1 MNAPKH
7 AGWDLFGRDR
17 ARLGDMLSE
26 WIAARRWFKSRTRT
40 RVGADVIEVVP
51 VGPLSAAFVRIVFA
65 DGGQEVYIV
74 PLAEATGA
82 EAERVR
88 RDDAQAVILDD
99 HDSLVHEAPAA
110 FAEAMIDAMRESR
123 ELRGTHAALR
133 GRPGV
138 VDLGGLPKAEVG
150 RAEQTNT
157 AVRFG
162 QRVIMKIYRSTV
174 AGPNPEVEILRFLA
188 REGAR
193 HEQVPTPK
201 LAGEVDLVDD
211 RGGQAAVAMAQ
222 TFVESRGDAW
232 QATLFALSSLLEQAR
247 GAPSDAALA
256 GEIARAR
263 KLGARTAA
271 LHRALSSPSEDPAFT
286 PEPAS
291 PADLS
296 AMIAVARAS
305 LEHMV
310 SALRKTKLPDESHA
324 AAARLLAHAGDLD
337 ARLVEAGRLPIAAF
351 RTRVHGDYHL
361 GQVLVTP
368 EDDLVIIDFEGEP
381 ARSLEERRRK
391 GLAVRD
397 VAGMLRSFDYAAVT
411 ALRAAREPERARP
424 WIDAWRRAVSDAFV
438 AAWREGVAGSPAA
451 PADDRDSRALLDLF
465 LIEKAVYEVGYELD
479 HRPTWVSIPIEGLLS
494 LLEAR

>member
-17 ARLGDMLSE
+17 ARLGDVLSE
-26 WIAARRWFKSRTRT
+26 WIAERRWFKSRTRT
-40 RVGADVIEVVP
+40 RVGGDLIEVVP
-51 VGPLSAAFVRIVFA
+51 VGPLAAAFVRIAFA
-65 DGGQEVYIV
+65 DGGQEVYVV

-88 RDDAQAVILDD
+88 RDEAQAVILDER
-99 HDSLVHEAPAA
+99 DSVVHEAPAA

-123 ELRGTHAALR
+123 ELRGMHAALR
-133 GRPGV
+133 AKAGV
-138 VDLGGLPKAEVG
+138 VDLTDLPKAEVG

-174 AGPNPEVEILRFLA
+174 VGPNPEVEILRFL
-188 REGAR
+188 AR

-232 QATLFALSSLLEQAR
+232 QATLSSLSSLLAEAR

-256 GEIARAR
+256 GEVARAR

-271 LHRALSSPSEDPAFT
+271 LHRALSSPTEDPAFT
-286 PEPAS
+286 PEPTS
-291 PADLS
+291 PSDLS
-296 AMIAVARAS
+296 AMISVARAS

-310 SALRKTKLPDESHA
+310 TALRKTKLPDESHA
-324 AAARLLAHAGDLD
+324 AAARLLAHAGELD

-368 EDDLVIIDFEGEP
+368 EDDFVIIDFEGEP

-391 GLAVRD
+391 GLAIRD
-397 VAGMLRSFDYAAVT
+397 VAGMLRSYDYAAVT
-411 ALRAAREPERARP
+411 ALRDAADTERARP
-424 WIDAWRRAVSDAFV
+424 WVDAWRRAVSDAFF

-451 PADDRDSRALLDLF
+451 PADDREARALLDLF
-465 LIEKAVYEVGYELD
+465 VIEKAVYEVGYELD